1 MSVRLRPFAPLI
13 ASAALFA
20 AGATAFAAVVPGG
33 GGGTGDIQTPTPKPR
48 PQLPRGGLQIFP
60 RYRVVAFAGAPQHD
74 NLGALGVGRLDRAV
88 GRLRRQARP
97 YGRGRRRVLP
107 ALDLIATIALSH
119 PGRGGKY
126 RSRQR
131 PAVIRRHLRAARRAK
146 ALLVLDIQ
154 PGRSTFPR
162 EVRALRRWLREPDV
176 GIALDPEW
184 NMGPRGVP
192 GQRIG
197 YVRGRTVDAVSA
209 YLARIVRRHKL
220 PEKLL
225 IVHRFTPD
233 MIRGRL
239 KPRRSVAISV
249 NIDGF
254 GSADQKRGVY
264 QRLARRRG
272 RVRNG
277 FKLFYEEDTG
287 LMSPRQVLRL
297 RPRPDVVIY
306 E

>member
-1 MSVRLRPFAPLI
+1 MRIRLRQLALVL
-13 ASAALFA
+13 ASAAVFA
-20 AGATAFAAVVPGG
+20 AGATGFAAVVPGG
-33 GGGTGDIQTPTPKPR
+33 GAGTGDVEALEPEPR
-48 PQLPRGGLQIFP
+48 PQLPRGGRQIFP

-74 NLGALGVGRLDRAV
+74 GLGALGVGRLDRAV

-107 ALDLIATIALSH
+107 ALDLISVIALSS

-131 PAVIRRHLRAARRAK
+131 STVIRRHLRAARRAR
-146 ALLVLDIQ
+146 ALLILDIQ

-192 GQRIG
+192 GRRIG
-197 YVRGRTVDAVSA
+197 YVRGRTVNVVSG
-209 YLARIVRRHKL
+209 YLARFVRRHRL
-220 PEKLL
+220 PQKLL
-225 IVHRFTPD
+225 IVHRFTRP
-233 MIRGRL
+233 MIRGRI
-239 KPRRSVAISV
+239 KPRREVAISV

-254 GSADQKRGVY
+254 GTRAQKRGVY
-264 QRLARRRG
+264 RRLARRRG
-272 RVRNG
+272 RIRNG
-277 FKLFYEEDTG
+277 FKVFYKEDTG
-287 LMSPRQVLRL
+287 LMSPRQVMRL